1 LLIFAGIE
9 SYLLV
14 DTMSSNNVQRR
25 WKTLLHKVGYLRL
38 EVEDKKEILQG
49 AESEFNNVYS
59 DMARRHPDPD
69 DPDSLPKESNSSAEL
84 QVEINDMRQPP
95 LQDELPPPQDPDSFE
110 EVKSNDSLGEQE
122 DFKKI
127 WKLIAAKTHPDISK
141 DLDLIDTYKRA
152 LDAWNNGR
160 YEVLLDIV
168 SELSIKMPQPSEG
181 MLTALEARAAVLQDE
196 LKKFEGSVLWDW
208 MHAPV
213 DKKDVIVEQ
222 LLKFRRKR
230 RKK

>member
-1 LLIFAGIE
+1 
-9 SYLLV
+9 
-14 DTMSSNNVQRR
+14 M
-25 WKTLLHKVGYLRL
+25 
-38 EVEDKKEILQG
+38 EDKKEVLQE
-49 AESEFNNVYS
+49 AESVFNDSYVE
-59 DMARRHPDPD
+59 MARRYPDPD
-69 DPDSLPKESNSSAEL
+69 DPDCQPKPKPNNSSEV
-84 QVEINDMRQPP
+84 QTEVRNVSQSP
-95 LQDELPPPQDPDSFE
+95 LQDESLPLQDPQSFE
-110 EVKSNDSLGEQE
+110 EVKSSDSLGEQE

-141 DLDLIDTYKRA
+141 DSDLIDTYKRA

-160 YEVLLDIV
+160 YEVLLDIA
-168 SELSIKMPQPSEG
+168 SELSIKMPQPTEG
-181 MLTALEARAAVLQDE
+181 MLNALESRAVVLQDE

-208 MHAPV
+208 MNAPV